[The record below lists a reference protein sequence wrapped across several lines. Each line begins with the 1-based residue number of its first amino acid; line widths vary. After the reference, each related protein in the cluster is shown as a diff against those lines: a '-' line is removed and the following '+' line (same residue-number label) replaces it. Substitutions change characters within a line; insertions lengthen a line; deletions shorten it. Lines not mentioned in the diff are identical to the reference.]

1 MGADINLPFSTI
13 SISGSGTTVI
23 GLPSGFTY
31 TETPGSI
38 AVNATDSQN
47 TPGFW
52 DYVSPKF
59 SADLGFNI
67 SIVKIDIP
75 VSFYPLTKAVSVGL
89 IGGVSW

>member
-1 MGADINLPFSTI
+1 MGADINLPFTTI

-23 GLPSGFTY
+23 GLPGYTY
-31 TETPGSI
+31 GETPGSI
-38 AVNATDSQN
+38 AVNATESQN
-47 TPGFW
+47 TAGFW
-52 DYVSPKF
+52 DYVSPKL